1 MPTFAVSSPWKK
13 QVFCY
18 CMVSLTRLFYRSSPS
33 LNEVFLF
40 TIFLVVTAQQTYLFP
55 SLLIQLY
62 PIVLFQ
68 LSPLHFTLSLTYS
81 DFASLWDSVLV
92 PDLQKAIP
100 WSCAAGHPIRC
111 HADTAHS
118 VVMTRQHSCKR
129 QTRFYYRYFCIW
141 YVFYRSPEVH
151 IHSCISFQWLT
162 HSLRL
167 KRVPDVAVEVVVP
180 SEDESSREGG
190 SDGSHSAHDAG
201 VLVRDELLVWTQV
214 IQLAGSVVWTC
225 DHCIAIGEKLKSDT
239 ERKMNIFIII
249 YYKTHGHYARA
260 CYVFAVRSF
269 ERLLVCWYAVVRWF
283 LSSSGWLLSDPG

>member
-1 MPTFAVSSPWKK
+1 MHGFFDKTI
-13 QVFCY
+13 
-18 CMVSLTRLFYRSSPS
+18 LRSSPS

-55 SLLIQLY
+55 FLLIQLY

-118 VVMTRQHSCKR
+118 VVVTRQHSCER
-129 QTRFYYRYFCIW
+129 QTRFYYRLLH
-141 YVFYRSPEVH
+141 SSEVH
-151 IHSCISFQWLT
+151 IHRCISFQWLT

-214 IQLAGSVVWTC
+214 VQLAGSVVWTC
-225 DHCIAIGEKLKSDT
+225 DHCIAIGEKLK
-239 ERKMNIFIII
+239 RKMNIFIII
-249 YYKTHGHYARA
+249 YCKTCCHYARM
-260 CYVFAVRSF
+260 CYEVAVRSF
-269 ERLLVCWYAVVRWF
+269 ERLLVCCLEV
-283 LSSSGWLLSDPG
+283 S